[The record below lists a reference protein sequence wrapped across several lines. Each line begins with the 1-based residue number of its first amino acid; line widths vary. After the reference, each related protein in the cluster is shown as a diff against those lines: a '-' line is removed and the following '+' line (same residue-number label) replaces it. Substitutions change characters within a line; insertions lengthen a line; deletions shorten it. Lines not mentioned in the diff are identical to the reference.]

1 MFWCCWVNTT
11 RESAMAIRR
20 RQSQLILSWN
30 NFKQLASNWEEIID
44 IKRIDKCSVPYRYAW
59 NSLNNTQNL
68 GLGHQK
74 QMYSLVPINLV
85 GYLLKTDTNR
95 LDTDRITSVYK
106 KLIYICSIKES
117 NWKTFTLSVY
127 IYYRITK
134 HLKEMSVSDKLSNV
148 ILSMRKIHY
157 TIWFSETQKRALIKK
172 KRINCQ

>member
-44 IKRIDKCSVPYRYAW
+44 IKRIGKCSVPYRYAW

-95 LDTDRITSVYK
+95 TDTDRITSVYK
-106 KLIYICSIKES
+106 KLIHICSIKAS
-117 NWKTFTLSVY
+117 DWKPLHCLCLFTTELRNISE
-127 IYYRITK
+127 R
-134 HLKEMSVSDKLSNV
+134 NV
-148 ILSMRKIHY
+148 CK
-157 TIWFSETQKRALIKK
+157 W
-172 KRINCQ
+172 

>member
-44 IKRIDKCSVPYRYAW
+44 IKRIGKCSVPYRYAW

-95 LDTDRITSVYK
+95 TDTDRITSVYK
-106 KLIYICSIKES
+106 KLIHICSIKAS
-117 NWKTFTLSVY
+117 AWKPLHCLCIFTTELRNISG
-127 IYYRITK
+127 R
-134 HLKEMSVSDKLSNV
+134 NV
-148 ILSMRKIHY
+148 CK
-157 TIWFSETQKRALIKK
+157 W
-172 KRINCQ
+172 

>member
-44 IKRIDKCSVPYRYAW
+44 IKRIGKCSVPYRYAW

-85 GYLLKTDTNR
+85 GYLLKTYTNR
-95 LDTDRITSVYK
+95 TDTDRITSVYK
-106 KLIYICSIKES
+106 KLIHICSIKAS
-117 NWKTFTLSVY
+117 AWKPLHCLCIFTTEL
-127 IYYRITK
+127 R
-134 HLKEMSVSDKLSNV
+134 N
-148 ILSMRKIHY
+148 
-157 TIWFSETQKRALIKK
+157 IWKK
-172 KRINCQ
+172 CL